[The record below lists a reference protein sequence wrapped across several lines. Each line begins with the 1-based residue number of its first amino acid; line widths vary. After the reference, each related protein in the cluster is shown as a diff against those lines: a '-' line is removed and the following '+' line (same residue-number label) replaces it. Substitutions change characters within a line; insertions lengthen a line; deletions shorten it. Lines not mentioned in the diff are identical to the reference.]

1 MPILETQYADEVA
14 ETAHWSDDP
23 PNRIEEQEFDLLAF
37 DLWHLGNRPDLT
49 DTEEWEDDLATSMPG
64 RASCL

>member
-1 MPILETQYADEVA
+1 MPTLEVPFAEELA

-23 PNRIEEQEFDLLAF
+23 PVRIEEQEFDILAF
-37 DLWHLGNRPDLT
+37 ELWHLGSYQDLT
-49 DTEEWEDDLATSMPG
+49 QPEEWPDEQGTVAS